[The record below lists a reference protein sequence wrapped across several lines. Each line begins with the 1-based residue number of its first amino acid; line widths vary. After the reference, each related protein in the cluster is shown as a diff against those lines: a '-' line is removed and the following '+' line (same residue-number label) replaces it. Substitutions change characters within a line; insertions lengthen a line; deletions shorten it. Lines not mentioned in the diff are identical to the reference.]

1 MLFQKNV
8 WIPILIVLLAGVG
21 YGLFHRQKTA
31 DQEPIT
37 IIKPVEIE
45 RPTAKPR
52 SPKPTEPDTS
62 VLQRPTSGH
71 FHEDGTF
78 HAESHE
84 PAAPATVVEPI
95 ATVEVGGY
103 GVGGEL
109 IAAETISP
117 EDDIF
122 VWFRPPAGVG
132 PDWVS
137 MSPET
142 LARFIKEIEEN
153 RIDAPEGYDYK
164 RTANEWRTAQL
175 DENGY
180 PVLHK
185 RGEPFFSVIWNPRG
199 FRPTL
204 EQYAEYKALL
214 KRYKEAG
221 LASSPEED
229 KLGEQLLEMRRT
241 YVGPVPDAIGSS
253 WAVPGD
259 TDMKA
264 YHRKYDP
271 IRSQLLHEAYRK
283 AGLGYMKD

>member
-1 MLFQKNV
+1 MLKKKI
-8 WIPILIVLLAGVG
+8 WIPILIVLLAVIG

-84 PAAPATVVEPI
+84 PAAPATVVEPL

-164 RTANEWRTAQL
+164 RRSDDWTSLLL
-175 DENGY
+175 DRNGY

-185 RGEPFFSVIWNPRG
+185 RGEPFISISWGIG
-199 FRPTL
+199 FRPTP

-221 LASSPEED
+221 LSSSPEED

-241 YVGPVPDAIGSS
+241 YVGSVPGVGYSF
-253 WAVPGD
+253 AVPGD

-264 YHRKYDP
+264 YHRKYDS
-271 IRSQLLHEAYRK
+271 ITMQLRREAYRK
-283 AGLGYMKD
+283 AGLGYMKE